1 MLGLI
6 DENFKGEFV
15 PLIKEYVNLMN
26 KFGRPLTITEI
37 IKELSPKR
45 DLLDAAV
52 YTQLNNDIH
61 GIFVKIG
68 NGFYLN
74 DLQNRSNRNTDEL
87 WELEFDDI

>member
-1 MLGLI
+1 
-6 DENFKGEFV
+6 
-15 PLIKEYVNLMN
+15 MN
-26 KFGRPLTITEI
+26 KFGRPLTVTEI
-37 IKELSPKR
+37 IKELSSKR

-61 GIFVKIG
+61 GIFVRIG

-74 DLQNRSNRNTDEL
+74 DLQNRTNQNTDEL

>member
-15 PLIKEYVNLMN
+15 SLIEEYVNLMN
-26 KFGRPLTITEI
+26 KFGRPLTVTEI
-37 IKELSPKR
+37 IKELSSKR

-61 GIFVKIG
+61 GIFVRIG

-74 DLQNRSNRNTDEL
+74 DLQNRTNQNTDEL